1 MITIVGMILRLIFLV
16 SLIGLNNW
24 AAVVRL
30 NVVER
35 QDVENRREFGP
46 AGPYERITAK
56 ALFTVDP
63 KLPANQNIRDIALA
77 PKNEDGLVE
86 FSADVYVLKPSNPAK
101 SNGTV
106 LYEVSNR
113 GGRGSVNMFDQG
125 AGASN
130 EFGDAFLLERGYTLV
145 WMGWQFD
152 VPTRPGLLRLTT
164 PTIKGV
170 TGTVRSEFVPQ
181 KKVTSFLLSD
191 RDHIPY
197 EVADIADKSAQLT
210 VRDKPEGPRR
220 TIPRSAW
227 KFSDPSHVEMSS
239 GFEPGKLYDV
249 VYVAKDPAVVGLGMA
264 ATRDLISF
272 FKYGG
277 NETSLLGDQ
286 RQHIKQAIGFGTS
299 QSGRFL
305 RTFLYFNFNGDEK
318 GRKVFDGV
326 WAHVGGA
333 GRGSFNHRFAQAS
346 RDGHRMLNTFY
357 PTDIF
362 PFTEQDQTDP
372 ETGLTDGLLSHIGK
386 PELRPKI
393 FYTNGSYEY
402 WGRVASLIHTSI
414 DGKKDVDP
422 GADSRIY
429 FLAGTQHGAGSFPPG
444 RATVTQKGPN
454 VNDYRFHM
462 RALLVGMT
470 DWLKEGKQ
478 PPASSFPRIDKDQLV
493 AAGALQFPKI
503 PGMKLPDSPLV
514 TYRTDFGPDFA
525 AKGIVTKDRPQ
536 VGKAFPTL
544 LPQVDRDGNE
554 TSGLR
559 SPELQVPLGTYTGWN
574 LRSPDIGAPTELY
587 DMVGSWIPFAKTK
600 ASRQRA
606 GDPRLSVEE
615 RYKGRED
622 YMKKIQAAADDL
634 VKKGYLLETDIP
646 KIVSRAEAQWSWID
660 RME

>member
-1 MITIVGMILRLIFLV
+1 MKLRLFILAPIV
-16 SLIGLNNW
+16 CLNLL
-24 AAVVRL
+24 AGVVRL

-35 QDVENRREFGP
+35 QDVENRREFGSVG
-46 AGPYERITAK
+46 AYERITAK

-63 KLPANQNIRDIALA
+63 TLSENLKVRDIALA
-77 PKNEDGLVE
+77 PRNEFGLVE
-86 FSADVYVLKPSNPAK
+86 FSSDVYVLKPADPAK
-101 SNGTV
+101 GNGTV

-113 GGRGSVNMFDQG
+113 GGRGSVGMFDAG
-125 AGASN
+125 AGPSN
-130 EFGDAFLLERGYTLV
+130 EFGDAFLLQQGYTLV

-164 PTIKGV
+164 PSVKGV
-170 TGTVRSEFVPQ
+170 TGTVRSEFVSQ
-181 KKVTSFLLSD
+181 TKVKSFSLAD
-191 RDHIPY
+191 RNHIAY
-197 EVADIADKSAQLT
+197 DVADPSEDKAQLT
-210 VRDKPEGPRR
+210 VRDKPNGPRR

-227 KFSDPSHVEMSS
+227 SFSDSSHVQMDA
-239 GFEPGKLYDV
+239 GFVPGKLYDI
-249 VYVAKDPAVVGLGMA
+249 VYTAKDPQLVGLSMA

-272 FKYGG
+272 LKYGG

-286 RQHIKQAIGFGTS
+286 RRHIKRAIGFGTS

-305 RTFLYFNFNGDEK
+305 RTFLYQGFNGDEQ

-326 WAHVGGA
+326 WAHVGGG

-346 RDGHRMLNTFY
+346 RDGHRMLNSFY
-357 PTDIF
+357 PTDVF
-362 PFTEQDQTDP
+362 PFTEAEQTDP

-414 DGKKDVDP
+414 DGKRDVDP

-429 FLAGTQHGAGSFPPG
+429 YLAGTQHGAGTFPPAK
-444 RATVTQKGPN
+444 ATVTQNAPN

-462 RALLVGMT
+462 RALLVGMN
-470 DWLKEGKQ
+470 DWLKDDKQ

-493 AAGALQFPKI
+493 AFGALQFPKI
-503 PGMKLPDSPLV
+503 PGVKLPDSPLV
-514 TYRTDFGPDFA
+514 TSRMNFGTEFA
-525 AKGIVTKDRPQ
+525 SKGIVTVDPPE
-536 VGKAFPTL
+536 VGKPFPTL

-559 SPELQVPLGTYTGWN
+559 SPELQVPLGTYMGWN
-574 LRSPDIGAPTELY
+574 LRNPEIGAPTELY
-587 DMVGSWIPFAKTK
+587 DMVGSWVPFAKTK
-600 ASRQRA
+600 AARQKA

-615 RYKGRED
+615 RYKSRED
-622 YMKKIQAAADDL
+622 YLGKIRTAADDL
-634 VKKGYLLETDIP
+634 VKKGYLLQTDIAR
-646 KIVSRAEAQWSWID
+646 IVSRAEAQWNWIA
-660 RME
+660 RIE

>member
-1 MITIVGMILRLIFLV
+1 MKLRLFFFAQIV
-16 SLIGLNNW
+16 YLNLW
-24 AAVVRL
+24 AGVVRL

-35 QDVENRREFGP
+35 QDVENRREFGS
-46 AGPYERITAK
+46 AGAYERITAK

-63 KLPANQNIRDIALA
+63 TLAENLKVRDIALA
-77 PKNEDGLVE
+77 PRNEFGLVE
-86 FSADVYVLKPSNPAK
+86 FSADVYVLKPADSAK
-101 SNGTV
+101 GNGTV

-113 GGRGSVNMFDQG
+113 GGRGSVGMFDAG
-125 AGASN
+125 AGPSN
-130 EFGDAFLLERGYTLV
+130 EFGDAFLLQQGYTLV

-164 PTIKGV
+164 PSVKGV

-181 KKVTSFLLSD
+181 TKVQSFSLAD
-191 RDHIPY
+191 RNHIAY
-197 EVADIADKSAQLT
+197 DVADPAEDKAQLT
-210 VRDKPEGPRR
+210 VRDKPDGPRR

-227 KFSDPSHVEMSS
+227 SFSDSSHVQMDA
-239 GFEPGKLYDV
+239 GFVPGKLYDI
-249 VYVAKDPAVVGLGMA
+249 VYTAKDPQLVGLSMA

-272 FKYGG
+272 LKYGG

-286 RQHIKQAIGFGTS
+286 TKHIKRAIGFGTS

-305 RTFLYFNFNGDEK
+305 RTFLYQGFNGDEQ

-326 WAHVGGA
+326 WAHVGGG

-346 RDGHRMLNTFY
+346 RDGHRMLNTLY
-357 PTDIF
+357 PSDIF
-362 PFTEQDQTDP
+362 PFTEAEQTDP
-372 ETGLTDGLLSHIGK
+372 ETGITDGLLSHIGK

-429 FLAGTQHGAGSFPPG
+429 YLAGTQHGPGTFPPAK
-444 RATVTQKGPN
+444 ATVTQNTPN

-462 RALLVGMT
+462 RALLVGLN
-470 DWLKEGKQ
+470 DWVKEGKQ
-478 PPASSFPRIDKDQLV
+478 PPASNFPRIDKDQLV
-493 AAGALQFPKI
+493 AFGALQFPKI
-503 PGMKLPDSPLV
+503 PGVKLPDSPLV
-514 TYRTDFGPDFA
+514 TSRMNFGAEFA
-525 AKGIVTKDRPQ
+525 SKGIVTVDPPE
-536 VGKAFPTL
+536 VGKPFPTL

-559 SPELQVPLGTYTGWN
+559 SPELQVPLGTYMGWN
-574 LRSPDIGAPTELY
+574 LRNPEIGAPTELY

-600 ASRQRA
+600 AARQKA
-606 GDPRLSVEE
+606 QDPRLSVDE
-615 RYKGRED
+615 RYKSRED
-622 YMKKIQAAADDL
+622 YMGKIRAAADDL
-634 VKKGYLLETDIP
+634 VKKGYLLQTDIP
-646 KIVSRAEAQWSWID
+646 RIVSKAEAQWNWIA
-660 RME
+660 RIE